1 MLKPTR
7 TILALTAGSLVL
19 GLVGAGTAVAADH
32 SAPRG
37 PVLTTP
43 ADRDADEEDGF
54 GRDDEYGDRKHA
66 RGVVISRGPLT
77 VRSRPTTHSHKV
89 GRVHP
94 HEKLAIE
101 CKTRGERVDGNN
113 LWYLLEE
120 RDEREPLDEDR
131 KGAMTP
137 KSPMTPK
144 SAKSAA
150 AMDRDDQWVSARY
163 VKNLGEVR
171 YCRS

>member
-32 SAPRG
+32 SDPRG
-37 PVLTTP
+37 PVLTMP
-43 ADRDADEEDGF
+43 VNQDADEDDY
-54 GRDDEYGDRKHA
+54 GRDDEYGNRRHT

-94 HEKLAIE
+94 HEKLSIE

-120 RDEREPLDEDR
+120 RDGRDEQDSMDEDR
-131 KGAMTP
+131 KNA
-137 KSPMTPK
+137 MTPK
-144 SAKSAA
+144 SAKAA
-150 AMDRDDQWVSARY
+150 KDRDDRWVSARY

-171 YCRS
+171 HCRS

>member
-7 TILALTAGSLVL
+7 TILALTAGSMVL

-32 SAPRG
+32 SVPRG

-43 ADRDADEEDGF
+43 VQDADEEDDY
-54 GRDDEYGDRKHA
+54 GRDDEDGNRRHA

-94 HEKLAIE
+94 HEKLSIE

-120 RDEREPLDEDR
+120 RDEHESMDEDR

-137 KSPMTPK
+137 KS
-144 SAKSAA
+144 AKAA
-150 AMDRDDQWVSARY
+150 KDRDDRWVAARY

>member
-37 PVLTTP
+37 PVLTASP
-43 ADRDADEEDGF
+43 ADDEDGF

-89 GRVHP
+89 GRLHP
-94 HEKLAIE
+94 HEKVAIE

-113 LWYLLEE
+113 IWYLLKE
-120 RDEREPLDEDR
+120 RDERQPRDEDR
-131 KGAMTP
+131 KGAM
-137 KSPMTPK
+137 MPK

-150 AMDRDDQWVSARY
+150 AKDRDDNWVAARY
-163 VKNLGEVR
+163 VKNLGEVE

>member
-32 SAPRG
+32 SVARG

-43 ADRDADEEDGF
+43 IDDEDDDY
-54 GRDDEYGDRKHA
+54 GRDDDYGNRRHA

-89 GRVHP
+89 GRLHP
-94 HEKLAIE
+94 HEKVAIE

-120 RDEREPLDEDR
+120 RDDNDSMDEDR

-137 KSPMTPK
+137 KS
-144 SAKSAA
+144 AKAA
-150 AMDRDDQWVSARY
+150 KDRDDRWVSARY